1 LGPVEVWIPG
11 CPFFSLQWSLIAPIF
26 VMLPS
31 RLVTATSPLRLTE
44 VRDGSEPVSPVR

>member
-1 LGPVEVWIPG
+1 M
-11 CPFFSLQWSLIAPIF
+11 APIL

-44 VRDGSEPVSPVR
+44 VREGSVTGAPVR